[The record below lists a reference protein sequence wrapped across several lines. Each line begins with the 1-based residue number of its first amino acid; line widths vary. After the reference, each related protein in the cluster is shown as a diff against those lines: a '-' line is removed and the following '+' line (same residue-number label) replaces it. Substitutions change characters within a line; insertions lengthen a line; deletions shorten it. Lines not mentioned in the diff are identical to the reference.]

1 MVDEGE
7 KVRANRLQRMA
18 KSQGLELRASTR
30 RDPRA
35 PDQGTYALFAPDTNS
50 IVAGFTLDNVEE
62 YLIEA
67 SRTDAARPD
76 D

>member
-1 MVDEGE
+1 MVDDGE
-7 KVRANRLQRMA
+7 KVRENRLRRMA
-18 KSQGLELRASTR
+18 KSQGLDLRASAR

-35 PDQGTYALFAPDTNS
+35 PDQGTYALFEPDTNA
-50 IVAGFTLDNVEE
+50 IVAGFTLDNIEE

-67 SRTDAARPD
+67 TRADPTRRD